1 MRYSTILSAAAALL
15 IGAAAV
21 QASAQDGKL
30 TLEDIYRN
38 YEYSAKGVSA
48 FRWAEDGHSF
58 LTIERDEATGGQ
70 NIVPQ
75 EDRTLSS
82 MTSGPGRR
90 QSP

>member
-48 FRWAEDGHSF
+48 FQWAEDGHSF
-58 LTIERDEATGGQ
+58 LTIERDEATGGR
-70 NIVPQ
+70 PQ

>member
-58 LTIERDEATGGQ
+58 LTIERGTR
-70 NIVPQ
+70 PQ

>member
-1 MRYSTILSAAAALL
+1 MKYSKLLSAAAAFLL
-15 IGAAAV
+15 TTAAV
-21 QASAQDGKL
+21 VPTSAQDNNKL
-30 TLEDIYRN
+30 TLEDIYKN
-38 YEYSAKGVSA
+38 YTYSAKGVSA

-58 LTIERDEATGGQ
+58 LTIER
-70 NIVPQ
+70 PQ